1 MSSKFLISLIVIIL
15 VNITN
20 SETDQNGNTNTNE
33 NTPINENDLCGNINA
48 SSRSDCFILSN
59 PDSFCCYNST
69 DQKCISVLKAELK
82 NTTLD
87 CGITDNNYGKYEF
100 WQYHPKQDF
109 DLDFQTCGEYNPKK
123 KEDCLK
129 YSEIANSC
137 CFFKNSAGATG
148 CFYIGKRYS
157 GDLEE
162 KTFVLDGVQLTYE
175 CIGYYYESFN
185 FYLIFFFVI
194 LFF

>member
-1 MSSKFLISLIVIIL
+1 MKSSKNLITLFCFIFLFNIIQ
-15 VNITN
+15 
-20 SETDQNGNTNTNE
+20 SEDACATA
-33 NTPINENDLCGNINA
+33 TPSIKY
-48 SSRSDCFILSN
+48 DCFKLSN
-59 PDSFCCYNST
+59 ATQYCCYNGASSPSSCSPIDKT
-69 DQKCISVLKAELK
+69 HINIHPE
-82 NTTLD
+82 LD
-87 CGITDNNYGKYEF
+87 CGISEDNYGLYEF
-100 WQYHPKQDF
+100 EEYHPKSSLELPF
-109 DLDFQTCGEYNPKK
+109 LSCGEKNPKEK
-123 KEDCLK
+123 GDCLE
-129 YSEIANSC
+129 YSELTNSC

-175 CIGYYYESFN
+175 CKGYYYESFN

>member
-1 MSSKFLISLIVIIL
+1 MKLSKNLITLFCFIFLFNIIQSQDECTSITDSSTIKY
-15 VNITN
+15 
-20 SETDQNGNTNTNE
+20 
-33 NTPINENDLCGNINA
+33 
-48 SSRSDCFILSN
+48 DCFKHSTAKEY
-59 PDSFCCYNST
+59 CCYNNASYPCLLINKT
-69 DQKCISVLKAELK
+69 DIEKHPE
-82 NTTLD
+82 LD
-87 CGITDNNYGKYEF
+87 CGISDDNYGLYEF
-100 WQYHPKQDF
+100 EEYHPKSSLELPF
-109 DLDFQTCGEYNPKK
+109 LSCGEKNPKEK
-123 KEDCLK
+123 GDCLE
-129 YSEIANSC
+129 YSELTNSC

-175 CIGYYYESFN
+175 CKGYYYESFN

>member
-1 MSSKFLISLIVIIL
+1 MKSSKNLILSICFISLFNVIQSQIGIECKD
-15 VNITN
+15 VNN
-20 SETDQNGNTNTNE
+20 
-33 NTPINENDLCGNINA
+33 PIKY
-48 SSRSDCFILSN
+48 DCFKLSN
-59 PDSFCCYNST
+59 ATQYCCYDGATSSCSPIVKT
-69 DQKCISVLKAELK
+69 DINIHPE
-82 NTTLD
+82 LD
-87 CGITDNNYGKYEF
+87 CGISDYNYGLYEF
-100 WQYHPKQDF
+100 EEYHPKSSLKLPF
-109 DLDFQTCGEYNPKK
+109 LSCGEKNPKEK
-123 KEDCLK
+123 GDCLE
-129 YSEIANSC
+129 YSELTNSC

-175 CIGYYYESFN
+175 CKGYYYESFN

>member
-1 MSSKFLISLIVIIL
+1 MILLLIIYITIKNYQIKVPIFDFYKTDI
-15 VNITN
+15 NIPP
-20 SETDQNGNTNTNE
+20 E
-33 NTPINENDLCGNINA
+33 
-48 SSRSDCFILSN
+48 
-59 PDSFCCYNST
+59 
-69 DQKCISVLKAELK
+69 
-82 NTTLD
+82 LD
-87 CGITDNNYGKYEF
+87 CGISEDNYGLYEF
-100 WQYHPKQDF
+100 EEYHPKSSLKLPF
-109 DLDFQTCGEYNPKK
+109 LSCGEKNPKEK
-123 KEDCLK
+123 GDCLE
-129 YSEIANSC
+129 YSELTNSC

-175 CIGYYYESFN
+175 CKGYYYESFN

>member
-1 MSSKFLISLIVIIL
+1 MKLSKNLITLFCFIFLFNIIQSQDECTSITDSSTIKF
-15 VNITN
+15 
-20 SETDQNGNTNTNE
+20 
-33 NTPINENDLCGNINA
+33 
-48 SSRSDCFILSN
+48 DCFKHSTAKEY
-59 PDSFCCYNST
+59 CCYNNASYPCLLINKT
-69 DQKCISVLKAELK
+69 DIEKHPE
-82 NTTLD
+82 LD
-87 CGITDNNYGKYEF
+87 CGISDDNYGLYEF
-100 WQYHPKQDF
+100 EEYHPKSSLELPF
-109 DLDFQTCGEYNPKK
+109 LSCGEKNPKEK
-123 KEDCLK
+123 GDCLE
-129 YSEIANSC
+129 YSELTNSC

-175 CIGYYYESFN
+175 CKGYYYESFN

>member
-1 MSSKFLISLIVIIL
+1 MKLSKNLITLFCFIFLFNIIQSQDECTSITDSSTIKY
-15 VNITN
+15 
-20 SETDQNGNTNTNE
+20 
-33 NTPINENDLCGNINA
+33 
-48 SSRSDCFILSN
+48 DCFKHSTAKEY
-59 PDSFCCYNST
+59 CCYNNASYPCLLINKT
-69 DQKCISVLKAELK
+69 DIEKHPE
-82 NTTLD
+82 LD
-87 CGITDNNYGKYEF
+87 CGISDDNYGLYEF
-100 WQYHPKQDF
+100 EEYHPKSSLKLPF
-109 DLDFQTCGEYNPKK
+109 LSCGEKNPKEK
-123 KEDCLK
+123 GDCLE
-129 YSEIANSC
+129 YSELTNSC

-175 CIGYYYESFN
+175 CKGYYYESFN